1 MSNKHGPVYKFMT
14 AKVYGVCFLITL
26 ALLIGVLVMLKFS
39 IDKDFERA
47 NEIPVAETTEYVDQS
62 TSIPNGME
70 KVSGVRGAITT
81 INMNFYYYRETAT
94 DVMYIVGFN
103 STGAGITPMVNPDT
117 GLPMKYS
124 EYLEL
129 VK

>member
-26 ALLIGVLVMLKFS
+26 ALLIGVLAMLKFA
-39 IDKDFERA
+39 IDKDIKRA
-47 NEIPVAETTEYVDQS
+47 NETTVAETTEYVDRS

-81 INMNFYYYRETAT
+81 VNMNFYYYRETAT

>member
-1 MSNKHGPVYKFMT
+1 MRDRQYYRFIECAIGI
-14 AKVYGVCFLITL
+14 AIAIILAIAAALIIKL
-26 ALLIGVLVMLKFS
+26 
-39 IDKDFERA
+39 IDKDIKCA
-47 NEIPVAETTEYVDQS
+47 NEIPVAETTEYVDRS

-94 DVMYIVGFN
+94 DVMYIVCFN

>member
-1 MSNKHGPVYKFMT
+1 MSNQHGPVYKFM
-14 AKVYGVCFLITL
+14 AAAMLGVFAILITVL
-26 ALLIGVLVMLKFS
+26 ALTFA
-39 IDKDFERA
+39 IDKYFERA
-47 NEIPVAETTEYVDQS
+47 NEISVAETTEYVDRS

-70 KVSGVRGAITT
+70 KVSGVKGAITT
-81 INMNFYYYRETAT
+81 VNMNFYYYRETAT
-94 DVMYIVGFN
+94 DVMYIVCFN

-129 VK
+129 IK

>member
-1 MSNKHGPVYKFMT
+1 
-14 AKVYGVCFLITL
+14 
-26 ALLIGVLVMLKFS
+26 MLKFG
-39 IDKDFERA
+39 IDKDFERP
-47 NEIPVAETTEYVDQS
+47 NEIPVAETAEYVDQS
-62 TSIPNGME
+62 TSIPVGME
-70 KVSGVRGAITT
+70 KVSGIRGAITT

-94 DVMYIVGFN
+94 DVMYIVCFN
-103 STGAGITPMVNPDT
+103 STGAGITPMVNLDT

>member
-1 MSNKHGPVYKFMT
+1 MRDRQYYRFIECAIGIT
-14 AKVYGVCFLITL
+14 IAIILAIAAALIIKL
-26 ALLIGVLVMLKFS
+26 
-39 IDKDFERA
+39 IDKDIKRT
-47 NEIPVAETTEYVDQS
+47 NEISVAETAEYVDQS

-81 INMNFYYYRETAT
+81 VNMNFYYYRETAT

-129 VK
+129 IK

>member
-26 ALLIGVLVMLKFS
+26 ALLIGVLAMLKFA
-39 IDKDFERA
+39 IDKDIKRA
-47 NEIPVAETTEYVDQS
+47 NEIPVAEAAEYVYRS

-94 DVMYIVGFN
+94 DVMYIVCFN
-103 STGAGITPMVNPDT
+103 STGAGITTMANPDT

-124 EYLEL
+124 EYLKL

>member
-1 MSNKHGPVYKFMT
+1 MNKYGEVYNFMSAVGILIILICIIAIVSLYTYAINKD
-14 AKVYGVCFLITL
+14 L
-26 ALLIGVLVMLKFS
+26 
-39 IDKDFERA
+39 ERK
-47 NEIPVAETTEYVDQS
+47 NEISVAETAECNEQS
-62 TSIPNGME
+62 TSIHVSME
-70 KVSGVRGAITT
+70 KVSSSTSITT
-81 INMNFYYYRETAT
+81 VNMNFYYYRETAT

-129 VK
+129 VE

>member
-1 MSNKHGPVYKFMT
+1 MRDRQYYRFIECAIGIAIAIILVI
-14 AKVYGVCFLITL
+14 AAALIIKL
-26 ALLIGVLVMLKFS
+26 
-39 IDKDFERA
+39 IDKDIKRA
-47 NEIPVAETTEYVDQS
+47 NEIPVAETAEYVDQS
-62 TSIPNGME
+62 TSIANGME

-94 DVMYIVGFN
+94 DVMYIVCFN

>member
-1 MSNKHGPVYKFMT
+1 MSNRHGPVDKFMT
-14 AKVYGVCFLITL
+14 AKVHGVCFLITL
-26 ALLIGVLVMLKFS
+26 ALLIGGLALYKLAL
-39 IDKDFERA
+39 DKNFERA
-47 NEIPVAETTEYVDQS
+47 NKISEIESTEAEQS
-62 TSIPNGME
+62 ASIPTGME
-70 KVSGVRGAITT
+70 KVYGVRGAITT
-81 INMNFYYYRETAT
+81 VNMNFYYYRETAT
-94 DVMYIVGFN
+94 DVMYIVSFN

>member
-1 MSNKHGPVYKFMT
+1 MRDRQYYRFIECAIGI
-14 AKVYGVCFLITL
+14 AIAIILAIAAALIIKL
-26 ALLIGVLVMLKFS
+26 
-39 IDKDFERA
+39 IDKDIKCA

-62 TSIPNGME
+62 TSTPIGME

>member
-1 MSNKHGPVYKFMT
+1 MRDRQYYRFIECAIGIT
-14 AKVYGVCFLITL
+14 IAIILAIAAALIIKL
-26 ALLIGVLVMLKFS
+26 
-39 IDKDFERA
+39 IDKDIKRT
-47 NEIPVAETTEYVDQS
+47 NEISVAETAEYVDQS

-81 INMNFYYYRETAT
+81 VNMNFYYYRETAT
-94 DVMYIVGFN
+94 DVMYIVCFN

-129 VK
+129 IK

>member
-1 MSNKHGPVYKFMT
+1 MSNQHGPIYKFMI
-14 AKVYGVCFLITL
+14 AKVYGVWFLITL
-26 ALLIGVLVMLKFS
+26 ALLIGVLAMLKCA
-39 IDKDFERA
+39 IGKDIKRA
-47 NEIPVAETTEYVDQS
+47 DEISVAETAQYVDQS

-94 DVMYIVGFN
+94 DVMYIVCFN

-129 VK
+129 MK

>member
-1 MSNKHGPVYKFMT
+1 MRDRQYYRFIECAICIT
-14 AKVYGVCFLITL
+14 IAIILAIAAALIIKL
-26 ALLIGVLVMLKFS
+26 
-39 IDKDFERA
+39 IDKDIKCA

>member
-1 MSNKHGPVYKFMT
+1 MRDRQYYRFIECAIGIT
-14 AKVYGVCFLITL
+14 IAIILAIAAALIIKL
-26 ALLIGVLVMLKFS
+26 
-39 IDKDFERA
+39 IDKDIKCA
-47 NEIPVAETTEYVDQS
+47 NEIPVAETTEYVDRS

-94 DVMYIVGFN
+94 DVMYIVCFN

>member
-1 MSNKHGPVYKFMT
+1 MRDRQYYRFIECAIGIT
-14 AKVYGVCFLITL
+14 IAIILAIAAALIIKL
-26 ALLIGVLVMLKFS
+26 
-39 IDKDFERA
+39 IDKDIKRA

-62 TSIPNGME
+62 TSIPVGME
-70 KVSGVRGAITT
+70 KISGARGAITT

-94 DVMYIVGFN
+94 DVMYIVCFN

>member
-1 MSNKHGPVYKFMT
+1 MRDRQYYRFIECAIGI
-14 AKVYGVCFLITL
+14 AIAIILAIAAALIIKL
-26 ALLIGVLVMLKFS
+26 
-39 IDKDFERA
+39 IDKDIKRA
-47 NEIPVAETTEYVDQS
+47 NEIQVAETTEYVDRS

-70 KVSGVRGAITT
+70 KVSGVKGAITT
-81 INMNFYYYRETAT
+81 VNMNFYYYRETAT

-103 STGAGITPMVNPDT
+103 STGAGITPMLNPDT

>member
-1 MSNKHGPVYKFMT
+1 MSNQHGPVYKFMT
-14 AKVYGVCFLITL
+14 AAMLGVFAILIVVL
-26 ALLIGVLVMLKFS
+26 AILTFA

-47 NEIPVAETTEYVDQS
+47 NEISVAETAEYVDQS
-62 TSIPNGME
+62 ASTPIGME
-70 KVSGVRGAITT
+70 KVSGVKGAITT
-81 INMNFYYYRETAT
+81 VNMNFYYYRETAT

-103 STGAGITPMVNPDT
+103 SNGAGITPMVNPDT

>member
-1 MSNKHGPVYKFMT
+1 MRDRQYYRFIECVIGIT
-14 AKVYGVCFLITL
+14 IAIILAIAAALIIKL
-26 ALLIGVLVMLKFS
+26 
-39 IDKDFERA
+39 IDKDIKCA
-47 NEIPVAETTEYVDQS
+47 NEIPVAETTEYVDRS

-94 DVMYIVGFN
+94 DVMYIVCFN

>member
-1 MSNKHGPVYKFMT
+1 MRDRQYYRFIECAIGIAIAIILVI
-14 AKVYGVCFLITL
+14 AAALIIKL
-26 ALLIGVLVMLKFS
+26 
-39 IDKDFERA
+39 IDKDIKRA
-47 NEIPVAETTEYVDQS
+47 NEIPVAETAEYVDQS
-62 TSIPNGME
+62 TSIANGME